1 MLDTLRGVLLSK
13 IAVGTRMKRAQGARD
28 PYLPVDHEEAMIQ
41 SLAEFFREGGPA
53 MLFNVGT
60 SVLAVAIIVERI
72 IVLAFRLNL
81 NAAPFMEQVQKLV
94 MSGNVDRAVKLCG
107 AAPDAALSR
116 VMRAGLTRANKG
128 DQEVSRALEEAVLE
142 VTPAI
147 SRRISA
153 LWSLANVAT
162 LIGLIGTI
170 TGLIGTFRSL
180 GAASPE
186 MKQLMLS
193 KGIAEAMNN
202 TAFGLTIAVVCIV
215 AHLLLT
221 SKAKAMVEDV
231 EYNALRLENMLSRR
245 SDSAVESAS

>member
-1 MLDTLRGVLLSK
+1 
-13 IAVGTRMKRAQGARD
+13 
-28 PYLPVDHEEAMIQ
+28 MIQ
-41 SLAEFFREGGPA
+41 SLAQFFRDGGPA
-53 MLFNVGT
+53 MAVNLVT
-60 SVLAVAIIVERI
+60 SVVAVAIIVERI

-81 NAAPFMEQVQKLV
+81 NAGPFMEQIQKLV
-94 MSGNVDRAVKLCG
+94 LSGNVDRAVKLCG

-116 VMRAGLTRANKG
+116 VVRAGLTRANKG

-147 SRRISA
+147 GRRIAA

-162 LIGLIGTI
+162 LVGLIGTI

-180 GAASPE
+180 SAASPE
-186 MKQLMLS
+186 MKQVMLS

-202 TAFGLTIAVVCIV
+202 TAFGLTIAVTCIV

-221 SKAKAMVEDV
+221 SKAKAMIEEV
-231 EYNALRLENMLSRR
+231 EYNALRIENMLSRQ
-245 SDSAVESAS
+245 SGAGVESAG

>member
-1 MLDTLRGVLLSK
+1 
-13 IAVGTRMKRAQGARD
+13 
-28 PYLPVDHEEAMIQ
+28 MIQ
-41 SLAEFFREGGPA
+41 SLAEFFQAGGPA
-53 MLFNVGT
+53 MWFNLLGT
-60 SVLAVAIIVERI
+60 SVLAIAIIVERT

-81 NAAPFMEQVQKLV
+81 NAGPFMEQIQKLV
-94 MSGNVDRAVKLCG
+94 ISGNVDRAVKLCG

-116 VMRAGLTRANKG
+116 VVRAGLTRAGKG
-128 DQEVSRALEEAVLE
+128 EQEVSRALEEAVLE
-142 VTPAI
+142 VTPSI

-162 LIGLIGTI
+162 LVGLIGTI

-215 AHLLLT
+215 AHLLL
-221 SKAKAMVEDV
+221 SAKAKAMIEEV
-231 EYNALRLENMLSRR
+231 EYNALRLENLLNRR
-245 SDSAVESAS
+245 AEQGAESAG